1 MNEQNVFV
9 GVEVE
14 ARVEVEVSVE
24 AEARAEVEVSV
35 EAEAGVAVQEPCLA
49 LHISVCQ
56 RYDNDHDTDS
66 SILELPAQG
75 LYGPE

>member
-14 ARVEVEVSVE
+14 ARAEVEVSGSREV
-24 AEARAEVEVSV
+24 EARAEV
-35 EAEAGVAVQEPCLA
+35 EAGVAVQEPCLA

-56 RYDNDHDTDS
+56 RYENDHDTDS